1 MDTCHLDALLPGL
14 WYLTGIFRL
23 SGAAI
28 CVISSPLNFLLYM
41 SNIYGGGKKPV
52 FTLKFYGVWIALSS
66 VKSMK
71 AGDSHLQQVK
81 CNHITFLTFFNV
93 PLLASCSMSRQ
104 VDASVIP
111 GLGSSACHCHQSS
124 FSSRRFF
131 LLAFPPLSSSATKP
145 RGRRNI
151 IIGQR
156 QRAEL

>member
-1 MDTCHLDALLPGL
+1 MPYFQGSGTLLGYSDWVVLPFVLLVHLWIFSSTCQ
-14 WYLTGIFRL
+14 IFMV
-23 SGAAI
+23 GE
-28 CVISSPLNFLLYM
+28 
-41 SNIYGGGKKPV
+41 KKPV

-66 VKSMK
+66 AKSMK
-71 AGDSHLQQVK
+71 AGDSHLQHVK

-111 GLGSSACHCHQSS
+111 GLGSSACQCHQSS

-156 QRAEL
+156 QRAVL